1 MSTPNR
7 SRRERPAKPALSREG
22 IIAATIEIVRAEG
35 LEKATM
41 RRVAQALDT
50 GPSALYVYVANTA
63 ELHGGVL
70 DELVRTLEV
79 APDGDWQDRLVTL
92 LRDYA
97 DVLFAFPG
105 LARSALVLRP
115 SGPNSLRIFDRVL
128 GLLIDGGADPARA
141 AWGADLL
148 LQNATAAA
156 AEHSTPSP
164 SDIDASVD
172 DEAAWEGLVRAVRTA
187 DPKELPS
194 IAEHA
199 DAILAG
205 APTERMTWSIR
216 ALIAGIAATPT
227 SLTHHE
233 LP

>member
-41 RRVAQALDT
+41 RRVAQALET

-70 DELVRTLEV
+70 DELIRSVDIASE
-79 APDGDWQDRLVTL
+79 GDWQDRLVAL

-115 SGPNSLRIFDRVL
+115 SGPNLLRIFDRVL
-128 GLLIDGGADPARA
+128 GLLIDGGVDPARA

-148 LQNATAAA
+148 LQNATRLPP
-156 AEHSTPSP
+156 STALP
-164 SDIDASVD
+164 
-172 DEAAWEGLVRAVRTA
+172 VRVISMRQSMTRLHG
-187 DPKELPS
+187 KVLCWRF
-194 IAEHA
+194 
-199 DAILAG
+199 
-205 APTERMTWSIR
+205 APPMPRSFPVSQR
-216 ALIAGIAATPT
+216 TPT
-227 SLTHHE
+227 RFSAVH
-233 LP
+233 PPSV